1 MPKTATKAKEPKV
14 VLPFSAGDFVVYP
27 AHGVGKVTS
36 IEAQTIAGQKV
47 ELFVISFERDRM
59 TLRVPVRKVE
69 NSGLRKLSTRK
80 VM

>member
-1 MPKTATKAKEPKV
+1 MPKTAKTAKEVKA

-47 ELFVISFERDRM
+47 DRVLPQ
-59 TLRVPVRKVE
+59 TA
-69 NSGLRKLSTRK
+69 GLVLAARC
-80 VM
+80 